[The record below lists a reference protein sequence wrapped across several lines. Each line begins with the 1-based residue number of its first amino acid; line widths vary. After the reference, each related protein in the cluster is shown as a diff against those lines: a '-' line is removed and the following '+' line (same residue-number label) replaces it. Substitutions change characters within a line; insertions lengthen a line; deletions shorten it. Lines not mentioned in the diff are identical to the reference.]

1 MELESKEHDETK
13 QGKGTN
19 ILALQAQK
27 LARKL
32 DERALELVSPPAC
45 THTHTHTHTRR
56 PFPAIVAPWLIQ
68 VLMRVRFMPSV
79 SL

>member
-45 THTHTHTHTRR
+45 THTRLGTHTFADTHTHTHTHGAPFR
-56 PFPAIVAPWLIQ
+56 P
-68 VLMRVRFMPSV
+68 S
-79 SL
+79 SLLG